1 VFDIWIILTASIIAL
16 NSSLIGSFLVLRKLS
31 LIGDALSHAVLPGI
45 VIAFLLSGEINGF
58 WALIGASIF
67 GMLAVILIDWM
78 NRVGEFSNDSAI
90 GIVYTTLF
98 AIGIILITSKAKNSD
113 IDVDC
118 VLFGDINTIPLLH
131 KIFGIPYPIFN
142 LAIITIIINA
152 IVLCGLKGFKITS
165 FDKKHA
171 ESLGISVT
179 FWSYLLLGL
188 ASVSTVFSFESV
200 GAIMVIGLL
209 VIPASVANIMT
220 RKLKHFLIISSIF
233 GVLSSIIG
241 HLIAISLDIP
251 TVPTIGVFMGLMLIF
266 ILLLQSVKKWRRKAT
281 SLGG

>member
-1 VFDIWIILTASIIAL
+1 
-16 NSSLIGSFLVLRKLS
+16 
-31 LIGDALSHAVLPGI
+31 
-45 VIAFLLSGEINGF
+45 
-58 WALIGASIF
+58 
-67 GMLAVILIDWM
+67 
-78 NRVGEFSNDSAI
+78 
-90 GIVYTTLF
+90 
-98 AIGIILITSKAKNSD
+98 
-113 IDVDC
+113 
-118 VLFGDINTIPLLH
+118 
-131 KIFGIPYPIFN
+131 
-142 LAIITIIINA
+142 
-152 IVLCGLKGFKITS
+152 VLCGLKGFKITS

-266 ILLLQSVKKWRRKAT
+266 ILLLQSVEKWRRKAT